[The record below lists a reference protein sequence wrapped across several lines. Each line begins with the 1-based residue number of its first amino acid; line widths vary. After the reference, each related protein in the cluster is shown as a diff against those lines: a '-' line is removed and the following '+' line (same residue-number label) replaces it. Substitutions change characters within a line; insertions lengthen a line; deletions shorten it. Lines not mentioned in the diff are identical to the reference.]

1 MDIEERSFGFIISTL
16 GNHWRALSGGVTKS
30 YFYLQDIALLF
41 CKERTGGGKPDS
53 KLSQWSRWEKMMT

>member
-30 YFYLQDIALLF
+30 YFSLQDIALLF

-53 KLSQWSRWEKMMT
+53 RLS